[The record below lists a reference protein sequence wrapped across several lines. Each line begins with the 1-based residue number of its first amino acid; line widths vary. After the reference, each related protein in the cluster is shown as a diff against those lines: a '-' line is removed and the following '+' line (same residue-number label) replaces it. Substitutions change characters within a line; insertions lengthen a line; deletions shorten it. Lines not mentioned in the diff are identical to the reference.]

1 MAYYYSKAINGP
13 APYYSFLKK
22 VQVTVVISCH
32 TSKATEHWNSHST
45 QLTVIEIIHHPDNIN
60 EISKW
65 GHFYAQFP
73 IQS

>member
-32 TSKATEHWNSHST
+32 TNLFSKST
-45 QLTVIEIIHHPDNIN
+45 KQ
-60 EISKW
+60 
-65 GHFYAQFP
+65 
-73 IQS
+73 